1 VKPLSLELGG
11 NAPLLVFDD
20 CRLDEAVAGTLLAK
34 FRNSGQSCI
43 AANRIYVHRD
53 VYDGFIRRLTEKVR
67 SLEVGDGVDPRV
79 QVGPLMDEEAV
90 AKAAEH
96 VADAVNGGAE
106 LRCGGH
112 RVGRMGY
119 FFEPTVLSGVGHNSL
134 CMFEETF
141 APIAPVT
148 AFDTEKEAIAL
159 ANKSIHGLSAYV
171 FTRDIARMFRLA
183 EALEAG
189 TIGIN
194 DGMPT
199 NSQCPFGG
207 MKQSGWGRELG
218 TEGMD
223 AFLETKHV
231 SIDFG

>member
-1 VKPLSLELGG
+1 
-11 NAPLLVFDD
+11 
-20 CRLDEAVAGTLLAK
+20 
-34 FRNSGQSCI
+34 
-43 AANRIYVHRD
+43 
-53 VYDGFIRRLTEKVR
+53 
-67 SLEVGDGVDPRV
+67 
-79 QVGPLMDEEAV
+79 
-90 AKAAEH
+90 
-96 VADAVNGGAE
+96 
-106 LRCGGH
+106 
-112 RVGRMGY
+112 
-119 FFEPTVLSGVGHNSL
+119 
-134 CMFEETF
+134 
-141 APIAPVT
+141 VT

-194 DGMPT
+194 DGLPT

-218 TEGMD
+218 IEGMD